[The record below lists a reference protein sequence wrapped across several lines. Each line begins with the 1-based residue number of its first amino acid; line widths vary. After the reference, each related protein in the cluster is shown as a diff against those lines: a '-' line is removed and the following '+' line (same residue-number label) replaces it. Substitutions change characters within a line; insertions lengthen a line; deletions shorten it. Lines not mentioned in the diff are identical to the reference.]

1 MASQGQRFRR
11 RALRRGY
18 KVDEVDAFLDRVEAT
33 LAGEPVGS
41 PVSAQEVHDVVFR
54 VRFNGYDEWQVD
66 LHLDRVERQLTELE
80 ERGPAGRGA
89 DTRAGRPDRLTP
101 AGRDDRPVPS
111 AAAALPPRPMPGQP
125 GPMPGQPGPMPG
137 QPGPAPDPY
146 GHYADQPT
154 GSYGRYEDPRGSYPP
169 GAPAGGPPV
178 PAPGGPHRGFGPGP
192 DGRFDGFEQGRHG
205 KADMTAEVY
214 FPDRRSGPSGP
225 PPGGHPGHPGMG
237 GSPGGHPGMAGG
249 HPGMGGP
256 PGGGHQGMAG
266 GRPAMPGQPGVAGYP
281 GGPGSPGHL
290 PGGPAG
296 PSGGGSLQRVDQ
308 IRRTFQV
315 RRFGSGYD
323 PAQVDRLFEELL
335 TAMAGRGP
343 MPVDTAELDTVQFGL
358 VTGGYFEAEVDAALK
373 EVQDILQ
380 RGR

>member
-1 MASQGQRFRR
+1 
-11 RALRRGY
+11 
-18 KVDEVDAFLDRVEAT
+18 
-33 LAGEPVGS
+33 
-41 PVSAQEVHDVVFR
+41 
-54 VRFNGYDEWQVD
+54 
-66 LHLDRVERQLTELE
+66 
-80 ERGPAGRGA
+80 
-89 DTRAGRPDRLTP
+89 
-101 AGRDDRPVPS
+101 
-111 AAAALPPRPMPGQP
+111 
-125 GPMPGQPGPMPG
+125 
-137 QPGPAPDPY
+137 
-146 GHYADQPT
+146 
-154 GSYGRYEDPRGSYPP
+154 
-169 GAPAGGPPV
+169 
-178 PAPGGPHRGFGPGP
+178 
-192 DGRFDGFEQGRHG
+192 
-205 KADMTAEVY
+205 MT
-214 FPDRRSGPSGP
+214 
-225 PPGGHPGHPGMG
+225 GGH
-237 GSPGGHPGMAGG
+237 
-249 HPGMGGP
+249 
-256 PGGGHQGMAG
+256 
-266 GRPAMPGQPGVAGYP
+266 PAMPGQPGVAGYP